1 MAPKE
6 PYKIHSLKDHIKD
19 TKKGVSADAQYNR
32 RLGKRSNPAVKVEP
46 ASSVAGI
53 FGRND
58 ADDDDDDSGS
68 SDNSSDDD
76 GGSVFLAKLMA
87 KNNTAAQRRTKT
99 DEIADSDAERQAT
112 STKQSKA
119 KIEPQSSDE
128 DEEEDNGKQPNGT
141 KDEASS
147 AESGTSSEESSD
159 SSDSDESDSD
169 DESVAAQEP
178 RKTAAKSVESDADTS
193 DESDE
198 DDESSSSA
206 GGAKVA
212 KPVNGKGTTATTTTT
227 TETSSSGSSSEDTS
241 DESSSEKA
249 ESEAESSE
257 SEEDGEEQAAVDES
271 MHISD
276 REDSSQLAV
285 PNFLAP
291 DFVLRKGQ
299 DGANGQDVVEVCNQA
314 NLEGKQ
320 LWYFTVP
327 ANVPVSVVQNLEIPM
342 NQAQQ
347 GGSVLS
353 HNGEQ
358 YGISFDSMIPKS
370 SIQILIP
377 AADGPQYRPCTFYH
391 LGEPAFDGLAN
402 TYHSAEAG

>member
-32 RLGKRSNPAVKVEP
+32 RLGQRSNPAVKIEP
-46 ASSVAGI
+46 ASSVVGI
-53 FGRND
+53 FGGND
-58 ADDDDDDSGS
+58 ADDDDDDGSGS
-68 SDNSSDDD
+68 SDSSSDDD
-76 GGSVFLAKLMA
+76 GGSGFLAKLMA
-87 KNNTAAQRRTKT
+87 KKNTAAQRRTKT

-112 STKQSKA
+112 SKKQSKA
-119 KIEPQSSDE
+119 KVEPQSSD
-128 DEEEDNGKQPNGT
+128 DEESNGKKPNG
-141 KDEASS
+141 DNAEASS
-147 AESGTSSEESSD
+147 SESDTSSEETSD

-169 DESVAAQEP
+169 GESVAAQEP
-178 RKTAAKSVESDADTS
+178 KKTVAKSVESDADTS

-198 DDESSSSA
+198 DEASSSA

-212 KPVNGKGTTATTTTT
+212 KPVNGKATTTTTTTT
-227 TETSSSGSSSEDTS
+227 TETSSSEDTS
-241 DESSSEKA
+241 SDSSSEKA

-257 SEEDGEEQAAVDES
+257 SEEDSEEQAAVDES

-276 REDSSQLAV
+276 REGSSQLAV

-291 DFVLRKGQ
+291 DFMLRKGQ

-314 NLEGKQ
+314 NLQGKQ

-377 AADGPQYRPCTFYH
+377 AADGPQYRPCTCIH
-391 LGEPAFDGLAN
+391 LGEPAFDGPAN